1 FEGRFV
7 IRRFTDQFTGAD
19 ELERSTK
26 AAQAEIDEEEER
38 EEIRPQDFGIAEI
51 ARAALQEIVDKFIE
65 DAKPS
70 APQCIRIPI
79 KSAKAKAIEVLE
91 GSVQRDFNELKASV
105 DNLEKW
111 KESHGPAAKNHGDT
125 AETLSK
131 SMASISD
138 KVTTCSNL
146 ILIIKTQRLRKCS
159 QTSTPACSSSTNTP

>member
-1 FEGRFV
+1 MWITSYR
-7 IRRFTDQFTGAD
+7 
-19 ELERSTK
+19 
-26 AAQAEIDEEEER
+26 
-38 EEIRPQDFGIAEI
+38 IRPQDFGIAEI

-111 KESHGPAAKNHGDT
+111 KESHGPVSRAPDAGAYCSDT
-125 AETLSK
+125 CHLD
-131 SMASISD
+131 I
-138 KVTTCSNL
+138 
-146 ILIIKTQRLRKCS
+146 
-159 QTSTPACSSSTNTP
+159 